1 MWIKDHY
8 CYYYYYYYYYYYS
21 VIIIII
27 IIIST
32 IIIIII
38 RVNMTYWS
46 LKDSS
51 IHLFYEAVFGGFNAD
66 ETLYTG
72 ILGEVENACLFFQ
85 PSSVWKRLSRSCKA
99 NLFRLDKFENSV
111 HLLYGKRRTDNS
123 VAVKNTFAFEGWKLL
138 YHFTTIKA

>member
-8 CYYYYYYYYYYYS
+8 CYYYYYYYYYYYNYYYS

-27 IIIST
+27 IL

-66 ETLYTG
+66 ETPYTG
-72 ILGEVENACLFFQ
+72 ILGEVENACLFF
-85 PSSVWKRLSRSCKA
+85 S
-99 NLFRLDKFENSV
+99 
-111 HLLYGKRRTDNS
+111 
-123 VAVKNTFAFEGWKLL
+123 TFFGMKTPFSIMQSESL
-138 YHFTTIKA
+138 

>member
-8 CYYYYYYYYYYYS
+8 CYYYYYYYYYS

-27 IIIST
+27 IIIT

-51 IHLFYEAVFGGFNAD
+51 IHLFYEAVFGGFNAGK
-66 ETLYTG
+66 TPCTG
-72 ILGEVENACLFFQ
+72 SLGEIENACLFSAF
-85 PSSVWKRLSRSCKA
+85 
-99 NLFRLDKFENSV
+99 F
-111 HLLYGKRRTDNS
+111 G
-123 VAVKNTFAFEGWKLL
+123 VKTPFSIMQSESL
-138 YHFTTIKA
+138 